1 VGFPSAA
8 KAEKIRASPMTPPR
22 RRFLQL
28 SAGLGALLLTRR
40 TRAFAA
46 TSTDVRT
53 TVEALRGLVT
63 TRALASDD
71 PWVLM
76 HVVLALGP
84 DARVATGPIL
94 DLVTKQFVT
103 SVERGG
109 RQYVGF
115 PLNVEAH
122 PNHFL
127 EIMEAVAVPATRRFE
142 TKAGAVT
149 TNDLLEG
156 AKGLFSP
163 TIQGPELSWTLSV
176 FTAAM
181 PPGNDRFS
189 NAEGQAFTVAA
200 LVEAAAQAA
209 EFGYAD
215 TVAAMRGTKPYGRS
229 TLQTYACNGTH
240 VLYGLYDALRH
251 GYEGKQLR
259 DRVRLLTQASYFRL
273 AAEVA
278 LIDQALGG
286 TGQQLNA
293 DAAKL
298 QFLGH
303 SIENLRYAERQGIYA
318 PSVAERAQLATAER
332 QLTEL
337 VHRLVAVHNLDVLA
351 NSVPRA
357 YRILL
362 GDACH
367 ALHGVAGAAS

>member
-1 VGFPSAA
+1 MGARPRISARSA
-8 KAEKIRASPMTPPR
+8 RGRRAV
-22 RRFLQL
+22 
-28 SAGLGALLLTRR
+28 
-40 TRAFAA
+40 AA
-46 TSTDVRT
+46 SSTAD
-53 TVEALRGLVT
+53 ELRGLVT

-84 DARVATGPIL
+84 DARVAAGPIL
-94 DLVTKQFVT
+94 DLVTAQFVT
-103 SVERGG
+103 ATERRG
-109 RQYVGF
+109 RKWFGF

-127 EIMEAVAVPATRRFE
+127 EIMDAVGVSPTRTFAS
-142 TKAGAVT
+142 KAGDVT
-149 TNDLLEG
+149 TADLLAG
-156 AKGLFSP
+156 AQALFSP

-181 PPGNDRFS
+181 PPANDRFT
-189 NAEGQAFTVAA
+189 NADGQTFTVAA
-200 LVEAAAQAA
+200 LVETAAQAA

-215 TVAAMRGTKPYGRS
+215 TIAAMRGTKPYGRS

-240 VLYGLYDALRH
+240 ALYGLYDALRH
-251 GYEGKQLR
+251 GYEGKGLR
-259 DRVRLLTQASYFRL
+259 ERVRLMTQASYFRL

-286 TGQQLNA
+286 PGQQLNA

-303 SIENLRYAERQGIYA
+303 SIENLRYAEREGIYT
-318 PSVAERAQLATAER
+318 PTTAERAQLAAAER

-337 VHRLVAVHNLDVLA
+337 VHRLVTVHNLDVLA

-367 ALHGVAGAAS
+367 ALHGVAGGTA

>member
-1 VGFPSAA
+1 
-8 KAEKIRASPMTPPR
+8 MTWTR
-22 RRFLQL
+22 RRCLQFGGAL
-28 SAGLGALLLTRR
+28 TAALVLDFRRVFAAASAGGSSPTA
-40 TRAFAA
+40 
-46 TSTDVRT
+46 
-53 TVEALRGLVT
+53 EELRGLVT

-76 HVVLALGP
+76 HVVLALGA

-94 DLVTKQFVT
+94 DLVTAQFVT
-103 SVERGG
+103 FTERGG
-109 RQYVGF
+109 KKYVGF

-127 EIMEAVAVPATRRFE
+127 EIMDAVGLPPTRKFV
-142 TKAGAVT
+142 TKAGNVT
-149 TNDLLEG
+149 TADLLEG
-156 AKGLFSP
+156 AKALFSP

-181 PPGNDRFS
+181 PPSNDRFT
-189 NAEGQAFTVAA
+189 NADGQAFTVAA
-200 LVEAAAQAA
+200 LVETAAQAA

-240 VLYGLYDALRH
+240 VLYGLFDALRH
-251 GYEGKQLR
+251 GYEGKNLR
-259 DRVRLLTQASYFRL
+259 ARVRLLTQASYFRL

-278 LIDQALGG
+278 LIDQVLGG
-286 TGQQLNA
+286 ADQQLNA

-303 SIENLRYAERQGIYA
+303 SIENLHYAERHDIYA
-318 PSVAERAQLATAER
+318 PSPAERAQLAAAER
-332 QLTEL
+332 QLAEL
-337 VHRLVAVHNLDVLA
+337 VHRLVTVHNLDVLA
-351 NSVPRA
+351 NTVPRA

-367 ALHGVAGAAS
+367 ALHGVAGAAG